1 MSMSS
6 RTALVTGASSGIGHA
21 IAAQLAADGARVIA
35 LARRGE
41 RLGELARNAPKPE
54 HVTTLT
60 VDLTD
65 RAAVTAALAG
75 LPAEFSSI
83 DTLVNNAGAALGLDV
98 SAEADIDDWDGM
110 IAINCSALVW
120 LTRQL
125 LPAMLAVGRGHI
137 VNIGSIAGTLP
148 YRGNNVYGA
157 TKAFVAHFTR
167 NLRADLL
174 GTPVRATL
182 IEPGMV
188 GGCEFSEVRFHGDKS
203 RADAVYAGTEPL
215 TPADIAAAVAFA
227 LGQPAHVNVNRIEL
241 MPVCQAPDQVGVVR
255 NRPEA

>member
-41 RLGELARNAPKPE
+41 RLARLKENAPDADRI
-54 HVTTLT
+54 TTLA

-65 RAAVTAALAG
+65 RGAVTAALAE
-75 LPAEFSSI
+75 LPAEFASI

-110 IAINCSALVW
+110 IAINCSVLVW

-125 LPAMLAVGRGHI
+125 LPGMLAAGRGHI
-137 VNIGSIAGTLP
+137 INIGSVAGTLP

-157 TKAFVAHFTR
+157 TKAFVAQFTR

-174 GTPVRATL
+174 GTAVRATL
-182 IEPGMV
+182 IEPGLV

-215 TPADIAAAVAFA
+215 TPVDIAAAVAFA

-241 MPVCQAPDQVGVVR
+241 MPVCQAPDRVSVVR
-255 NRPEA
+255 GGTEL